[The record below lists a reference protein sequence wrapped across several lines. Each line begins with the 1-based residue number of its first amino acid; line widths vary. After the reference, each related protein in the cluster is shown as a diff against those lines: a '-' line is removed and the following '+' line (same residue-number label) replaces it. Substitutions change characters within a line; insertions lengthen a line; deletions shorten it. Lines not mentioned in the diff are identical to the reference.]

1 MDSPHSSEVHR
12 LSMLGVVKILFG
24 CDTSLPSFRLPVSRL
39 QLSMIFFFPPF
50 FGIIVWVFV
59 GAYYRERLRK
69 KYNADVAGRDSLSR
83 LHISARDFGS
93 GLFDC
98 FNGRK
103 AVRKCCFACF
113 CAPARW
119 SADASATGF
128 MDFWVALI
136 LTSIFITVMFVF
148 GFIGRVHMRGQY
160 NMEKATLSDF
170 CSWLCCY
177 SCALT
182 QEAKFID
189 RGFRAI
195 RDGRQ
200 TLELEE
206 QVPVASVVEKRAPP
220 TPGTVAPETPGPS
233 GSPS

>member
-1 MDSPHSSEVHR
+1 M
-12 LSMLGVVKILFG
+12 
-24 CDTSLPSFRLPVSRL
+24 
-39 QLSMIFFFPPF
+39 
-50 FGIIVWVFV
+50 FV
-59 GAYYRERLRK
+59 AAYYREKLRK
-69 KYNADVAGRDSLSR
+69 KYNSDVAGRDSLAH

-119 SADASATGF
+119 GADASATGF
-128 MDFWVALI
+128 MDFWVAVI
-136 LTSIFITVMFVF
+136 LSSIFITFMFIL

-160 NMEKATLSDF
+160 NMEKATVSDF
-170 CSWLCCY
+170 FSWLCCY

-195 RDGRQ
+195 RDGRA
-200 TLELEE
+200 TIELEE
-206 QVPVASVVEKRAPP
+206 QQLPVASVVEKREPTPVTPATAPP
-220 TPGTVAPETPGPS
+220 T
-233 GSPS
+233 SPPPTESPA

>member
-1 MDSPHSSEVHR
+1 MS
-12 LSMLGVVKILFG
+12 
-24 CDTSLPSFRLPVSRL
+24 
-39 QLSMIFFFPPF
+39 FFFPPF
-50 FGIIVWVFV
+50 IGIIVWVFV
-59 GAYYRERLRK
+59 AAYYRERLRK
-69 KYNADVAGRDSLSR
+69 KYNSDVAGRDSLAP

-103 AVRKCCFACF
+103 AARKCCFACF
-113 CAPARW
+113 CAPVRW
-119 SADASATGF
+119 GADASATGF
-128 MDFWVALI
+128 MDFWVAVI
-136 LTSIFITVMFVF
+136 LSSIFITFMFIL

-160 NMEKATLSDF
+160 NMEKAVVSDF

-195 RDGRQ
+195 RDGR
-200 TLELEE
+200 TTIELEE
-206 QVPVASVVEKRAPP
+206 QQPPVASVVEKRETIPVTPATAPP
-220 TPGTVAPETPGPS
+220 TSPPPS
-233 GSPS
+233 ESPA